1 MSSTF
6 AYKGKVDESIYY
18 TCMNMMAN
26 TASSSYEV
34 SASTLDD
41 SIPLTALPMSTN
53 GDTVNN
59 NNNSDDEEHAIRKHN
74 DIHDTTKHYLSY
86 NGNSNISNHTV
97 STTVMNQMATTS
109 TIPRKRARG
118 ERVPWLP
125 EEDNLLRLAV
135 QLYGYN
141 TDKWTKISAC
151 VPGRTNKHCRKRWF
165 HSLDPSRRKGSW
177 TQKEDLLLR
186 EAHARFGE
194 QWSRVA
200 ELVPGRTDD
209 QCSKRWRE
217 SLDPAIDRSEWT
229 EAEDQDLLRL
239 VGELGSQ
246 WQRIAEHFPGRPGLH
261 CRNRWRKL
269 CRNINPFKRFRQG
282 KDVPDAAAI
291 ITGINLKL
299 PMNNDGNS
307 IPEDAHISL
316 ADGTS
321 TLLNSNQ
328 WLALMEEDNM
338 DDADTYEQDNDS
350 SSDMNDINEVD
361 ETSQTG
367 KIATHGLLD
376 MTTGSSSHV
385 HDHTS
390 SGNTANASLA
400 VRMENGSGRT
410 TSRTTK
416 GEGHTI
422 SMEAYGCAYPEC
434 NAVFTAPHALLYH
447 FKRCHTG
454 QTAPLERPFRCA
466 MPGCLKRYKNL
477 NGIQYHVERAKGSV
491 GHTYSMVGPTSTN
504 ADSNTT
510 SSAQQCDAVSN
521 STLDATNATNATL
534 NVIPVSGGGGPV
546 TDTTGAG
553 LVEERKPFRCA
564 VPGCPKAYRNPNG
577 LEYHMRHAHLD
588 LMPASLVDEM
598 TARRPRPF
606 RCTAKGCG
614 RRYMS
619 PNGLH
624 YHICNMH
631 PEQEDELLH
640 SLRSQSAAQ
649 QEQNEKT
656 TSPALQHNNDGA
668 PVVVW
673 PQEDDSMTR
682 SSTSAS
688 SSSNVT

>member
-1 MSSTF
+1 MSTKDNTTNKHSIHKYDDINGTTKHCLS
-6 AYKGKVDESIYY
+6 YNNKKNTTNETTNTNNTVD
-18 TCMNMMAN
+18 N
-26 TASSSYEV
+26 TAS
-34 SASTLDD
+34 
-41 SIPLTALPMSTN
+41 
-53 GDTVNN
+53 TV
-59 NNNSDDEEHAIRKHN
+59 
-74 DIHDTTKHYLSY
+74 
-86 NGNSNISNHTV
+86 
-97 STTVMNQMATTS
+97 VMNQMTATN

-209 QCSKRWRE
+209 QCAKRWRE
-217 SLDPAIDRSEWT
+217 SLDPAIDRSEWS
-229 EAEDQDLLRL
+229 ELEDQDLFRL

-269 CRNINPFKRFRQG
+269 CRNINPFKRLRQG
-282 KDVPDAAAI
+282 KNVPDAAAI
-291 ITGINLKL
+291 ITGINLNL
-299 PMNNDGNS
+299 PMDDVNS
-307 IPEDAHISL
+307 IPENAHIRL
-316 ADGTS
+316 TDGTS
-321 TLLNSNQ
+321 ALLNSNQ
-328 WLALMEEDNM
+328 WLAFMEEDNA
-338 DDADTYEQDNDS
+338 DDAEMHEHDNDS
-350 SSDMNDINEVD
+350 GSDINDINDANEINQRVK
-361 ETSQTG
+361 TAS
-367 KIATHGLLD
+367 HSLFD
-376 MTTGSSSHV
+376 MTTGSSNHNSGTTM
-385 HDHTS
+385 DAS
-390 SGNTANASLA
+390 SIRVDN
-400 VRMENGSGRT
+400 RSGRT
-410 TSRTTK
+410 NGRTTK
-416 GEGHTI
+416 VEGHTI

-434 NAVFTAPHALLYH
+434 DAVFTAPHALLYH

-454 QTAPLERPFRCA
+454 QAAPLERPFRCA

-491 GHTYSMVGPTSTN
+491 GHTYPMVGSTSTTTDGSTPTQHRGSVLNNTYNDTNSTATAANTTTFNVISVSGDGSMV
-504 ADSNTT
+504 
-510 SSAQQCDAVSN
+510 
-521 STLDATNATNATL
+521 NAT
-534 NVIPVSGGGGPV
+534 GV
-546 TDTTGAG
+546 T
-553 LVEERKPFRCA
+553 VEERKPFRCA

-577 LEYHMRHAHLD
+577 LEYHMRHTHLD
-588 LMPASLVDEM
+588 LMPASLVDEI

-606 RCTAKGCG
+606 RCIAKGCG

-631 PEQEDELLH
+631 PEQEKELLL

-649 QEQNEKT
+649 QEQKEKNA
-656 TSPALQHNNDGA
+656 SLQHTNNGSDGGCC
-668 PVVVW
+668 
-673 PQEDDSMTR
+673 MITR
-682 SSTSAS
+682 S
-688 SSSNVT
+688 